1 MNDVNP
7 LSHRLYLKEIERFA
21 GRRRRARPGAAALLA
36 CLALATGLALLA

>member
-21 GRRRRARPGAAALLA
+21 GRRRARPGVAALIA